1 MNPANNNSAE
11 LTTVDSSQPIILT
24 QNKDSLRHALLKY
37 YPWIVIILCSFF
49 LFYKYVLQVS
59 PSVMTKELM
68 GEFHV
73 NGAGLGNLA
82 ATYFYAYLIAQL
94 FVGPLLD
101 RYSPRYLTTVA
112 IVICAIGAFAFA
124 NTHSLLAAEIS
135 RALMGVGTAFATVSY
150 MKMSAIWFRP
160 NQVAFVDGL
169 LATAAMMGAL
179 CGQVPLTLLVAHAGW
194 RTSLIYCGFF
204 GLVFACLFL
213 LLVKDKNNQSTD
225 VCQTPSDSTLK
236 LVDIFALLK
245 DKKNW
250 LLTFYSGLAFTPI
263 AVLGGLWGNPFFEVA
278 HNLTSTEAA
287 YFTSLIFIGL
297 AIGSPVFGYFAGRLG
312 DSVRVMIVG
321 TCLALVSLV
330 MAIYLTELPLWLFG
344 TLLFTF
350 GLGTG
355 VFMLSFPL
363 GKEMN
368 PLRFAATVVAL
379 INTGDALFGSFSEPL
394 IGKILDI
401 YWDGTMVNGVH
412 HFSAQNYH
420 VALSL
425 LPLYLL
431 AGLVCLFG
439 LKKLR

>member
-1 MNPANNNSAE
+1 MTQYNDNSTNLTAE
-11 LTTVDSSQPIILT
+11 NAILAQSKGLLRGSLLT
-24 QNKDSLRHALLKY
+24 Y

-68 GEFHV
+68 SEFNVH
-73 NGAGLGNLA
+73 GAGLGNLA
-82 ATYFYAYLIAQL
+82 ATYFYAYLVAQF

-101 RYSPRYLTTVA
+101 RYSPRILTTIA
-112 IVICAIGAFAFA
+112 IVICAFGAFAFA
-124 NTHSLLAAEIS
+124 NTHSLFSAEIA

-150 MKMSAIWFRP
+150 MKMSAMWFRS

-179 CGQVPLTLLVAHAGW
+179 CGQVPLTMLVAETGW
-194 RTSLIYCGFF
+194 RTSLIYCGVF
-204 GLVFACLFL
+204 GLFFAFLFFMI
-213 LLVKDKNNQSTD
+213 VKDKKDPNIHQAKPITD
-225 VCQTPSDSTLK
+225 SSIKMSDIK
-236 LVDIFALLK
+236 ALLK

-278 HNLTSTEAA
+278 HHLTSTQAA

-297 AIGSPVFGYFAGRLG
+297 AIGSPLFGYFAGRLG
-312 DSVRVMIVG
+312 DSVRVMIIG
-321 TCLALVSLV
+321 TCIALSSLV

-350 GLGTG
+350 GMGTG
-355 VFMLSFPL
+355 VFMLSFSL
-363 GKEMN
+363 GKEIN
-368 PLRFAATVVAL
+368 HIGLAATVVAL
-379 INTGDALFGSFSEPL
+379 INTGDALFGSFTEPL
-394 IGKILDI
+394 IGKVLDL
-401 YWDGTMVNGVH
+401 YWDGTIINGVH

-420 VALSL
+420 VALSV

-431 AGLVCLFG
+431 LGLLCLLG